1 MAAAPFLIGS
11 AAHAQWS
18 SAYAAPRNALVNA
31 SGARSIEVEAGA
43 GSLRVEG
50 KPGLNQVQVSGMARS
65 SSQQFLNQ
73 IKLIAERRGDVVFIK
88 ADRGLGRQRRHEDI
102 QCGLSRGQRWL
113 RRFFGGRGFRNG
125 SYH

>member
-1 MAAAPFLIGS
+1 MKRQIRGAAMAAAPFLIGS

-18 SAYAAPRNALVNA
+18 SAYTAPRNAVVDA
-31 SGARSIEVEAGA
+31 TGAQSVEVEAGA

-50 KPGLNQVQVSGMARS
+50 KPGLKQVQVSGMARS

-88 ADRGLGRQRRHEDI
+88 ADI
-102 QCGLSRGQRWL
+102 PGQNWRS
-113 RRFFGGRGFRNG
+113 
-125 SYH
+125 SYA